1 MRRFVLGWKVL
12 GHAQRLDAPL
22 VNYADDF
29 VICCKPGRAAAALQ
43 AMRGMM
49 SRLRLTVNERKTR
62 CCATPA
68 ETFTF
73 LGFTFGPQTSWK
85 TGRV

>member
-1 MRRFVLGWKVL
+1 MILTR
-12 GHAQRLDAPL
+12 
-22 VNYADDF
+22 
-29 VICCKPGRAAAALQ
+29 GRADEALA
-43 AMRGMM
+43 AMRDLMAK
-49 SRLRLTVNERKTR
+49 LKLTVNEKKTR
-62 CCATPA
+62 PCSVPD